1 MYPRI
6 IKDSRGYFMEKY
18 NAAELEKCLGQRVH
32 FVQDNLSSSAKN
44 VLRGLHF
51 QQGEHAQAKLVQ
63 VLRGAVLDVVVDLR
77 PESPTYGRHYST
89 ELSERD
95 HKMVFIPKGMAHG
108 FLSLE
113 EGTLFSY
120 KCDAYY
126 HPGSEGGIIYNDPE
140 LSIDWGKSE
149 DKLILSDKDRELP
162 LFKDIRG

>member
-1 MYPRI
+1 
-6 IKDSRGYFMEKY
+6 MEKF
-18 NAAELEKCLGQRVH
+18 NAAELEKRLGQRVH

-51 QQGEHAQAKLVQ
+51 QRGEYSQAKLVQ

-77 PESPTYGRHYST
+77 PESPTFGRHFSM
-89 ELSERD
+89 ELSEKD
-95 HKMVFIPKGMAHG
+95 HKMLFIPKGMAHG

-113 EGTLFSY
+113 DNTLFSY

-126 HPGSEGGIIYNDPE
+126 HPGSEGGIIYNDPD
-140 LSIDWGKSE
+140 LSIDWGVSE